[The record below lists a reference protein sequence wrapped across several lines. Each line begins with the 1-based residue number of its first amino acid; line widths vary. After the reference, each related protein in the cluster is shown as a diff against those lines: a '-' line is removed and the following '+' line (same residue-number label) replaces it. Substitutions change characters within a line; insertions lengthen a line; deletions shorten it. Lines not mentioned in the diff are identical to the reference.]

1 MTVSACGE
9 LDFSWDFLGDVDLKL
24 GSSADPRPSTSESLD
39 PLSPALSDADGGRE
53 FEYLREHSTS
63 SASSDS
69 TIDTSTSDIMDDIES
84 SPWVVSLRQF
94 PSVLSDDIACGTG
107 GADLCFDSVCAADEP
122 DRPVSEP
129 TLLPKKRGRKPTE
142 GRCCMVPS
150 CNQPLSRDN
159 MYYFRRRMCESCIR
173 KPSVLV
179 NGREMRFCQQCSLA
193 HPIDAF
199 DTNKRS
205 CRAKL
210 KAHKARAHDKK
221 LTESSDLP
229 ATRETLPVAQLL
241 DSPSMGDLM
250 DLDLT
255 LPNGVSDNVDILYTT
270 EDPSTVELFKS

>member
-1 MTVSACGE
+1 
-9 LDFSWDFLGDVDLKL
+9 
-24 GSSADPRPSTSESLD
+24 
-39 PLSPALSDADGGRE
+39 
-53 FEYLREHSTS
+53 
-63 SASSDS
+63 
-69 TIDTSTSDIMDDIES
+69 
-84 SPWVVSLRQF
+84 
-94 PSVLSDDIACGTG
+94 
-107 GADLCFDSVCAADEP
+107 
-122 DRPVSEP
+122 
-129 TLLPKKRGRKPTE
+129 
-142 GRCCMVPS
+142 MVPS

-173 KPSVLV
+173 MPSVLV

-221 LTESSDLP
+221 VEPSSPTKRSKRAHSASKALPAIPTSSGQLTESSDLP